1 MILINHCPIR
11 DNLELINKTYYY
23 FREMLFTHH
32 IREFQ
37 GVSEVGRVLWRFW
50 GSRRYRKSWGS
61 QEFWCHMTQSYF
73 FTMPFGIP
81 HQGIHQPITLH
92 QESTE
97 LGIQILLFFHF
108 SPSLSFNGI
117 MIFQIEI
124 SLEVIWIAEANISG
138 GIDLPHCL

>member
-1 MILINHCPIR
+1 MILINYCPIR

-37 GVSEVGRVLWRFW
+37 RVSEVGRVLWRFW

-61 QEFWCHMTQSYF
+61 QEFWCHVTQSYF

-81 HQGIHQPITLH
+81 HHSIHQPITLH

-117 MIFQIEI
+117 IIFQIEI